1 MHLPRR
7 LERIEARAGE
17 LLPVRAV
24 PISEPITLDTPA
36 DVLALIAEQVNAVRS
51 DRTADPLDQAR
62 TLGFLATVALRTM
75 EARDLSARLEA
86 VERVLKLRRDQERET
101 QKQQRK

>member
-1 MHLPRR
+1 MNLPRR
-7 LERIEARAGE
+7 VERIEARAGE
-17 LLPVRAV
+17 LLRVRAV
-24 PISEPITLDTPA
+24 RAPEPIALDMPA
-36 DVLALIAEQVNAVRS
+36 DVLALIAEQVNAVRA

>member
-1 MHLPRR
+1 VNLPRR
-7 LERIEARAGE
+7 VERIEARAGE
-17 LLPVRAV
+17 LLRVRAV
-24 PISEPITLDTPA
+24 RAAKPIALDMPA
-36 DVLALIAEQVNAVRS
+36 DVLALIAEQVNAVRA
-51 DRTADPLDQAR
+51 DRDADPLDQAR

-101 QKQQRK
+101 QKQQRT